1 MKRRDDPREEYE
13 KRLGARREAL
23 VAHDRAYMRIAW
35 LRLATG
41 ILMVVV
47 VWLVFWRGALGGWWL
62 VAPPVAFLF
71 LMRVHV
77 RLDQTRRRT
86 RRAIEFYERGLE
98 RIADRWA
105 GIGESGE
112 RFGDDRHLYARDLD
126 IFGDGSL
133 FQLLTTSRT
142 RAGEETLASWLCQ
155 PAARGEI
162 LERQEAVDE
171 LRTLPDLRED
181 LATVGPDLRSSIHP
195 EKLRSWASAPEEL
208 GSPIVRPSVH
218 LASLAVLGVLV
229 HAFLTDWQWAYY
241 GCLLG
246 LWAGALL
253 VRGRVGRIL
262 READLPQK
270 ELELVSEVVA
280 RLEAG
285 EFSSSRLRQLHSR
298 FFDGTRPASSEI
310 RKLVRV
316 VDRQRSLRSADLP
329 LTMLI
334 LLLAVIFV
342 PVALVLLLDVRTAF
356 AIENWRR
363 AHGASVAGWL
373 AAIGEF
379 ESLVALGG
387 YAYERP
393 ADPFPEIVEGE
404 TLFEGE
410 ALGHPLLGAAV
421 CVPNSLRLDERRQL
435 IVLSGSNMSGKSTL
449 LRTVGV
455 NAVLAMAGA
464 PVRGRSLRLSPLV
477 IGATLRI
484 EDSLRAGSS
493 RFYAEITRIRDIM
506 ERASGDL
513 PVLFLLDEL
522 LGGTNS
528 HDRAIGAAG
537 ILRGLI
543 DRGAVGLATTHDL
556 ALTETAETLGERAM
570 NAHFE
575 DHMEAGRMIFD
586 YEMKP
591 GVIGKSNALALM
603 RAVGLEV

>member
-1 MKRRDDPREEYE
+1 VKRRDDPREEYQ
-13 KRLGARREAL
+13 KRLDARREAL

-35 LRLATG
+35 SRLATG
-41 ILMVVV
+41 ILMGVVA
-47 VWLVFWRGALGGWWL
+47 WLVFWRGALGGWWL
-62 VAPPVAFLF
+62 VVPPVAFIF
-71 LMRVHV
+71 LMRAHA

-86 RRAIEFYERGLE
+86 RRAIEFYERGLQ
-98 RIADRWA
+98 RIADLWA
-105 GIGESGE
+105 GTGESGE
-112 RFGDDRHLYARDLD
+112 RFGDDSHLYARDLD

-142 RAGEETLASWLCQ
+142 RAGEETLASWLCE
-155 PAARGEI
+155 PADREEVLAR
-162 LERQEAVDE
+162 QDAVEE
-171 LRTLPDLRED
+171 LRALPDLRED

-195 EKLRSWASAPEEL
+195 EKLVAWAEAPEEL
-208 GSPIVRPSVH
+208 GSPMLRPAAH
-218 LASLAVLGVLV
+218 LAGLAMLGVLV

-241 GCLLG
+241 GCLLA
-246 LWAGALL
+246 LWVGALL
-253 VRGRVGRIL
+253 VRGRVGRVL
-262 READLPQK
+262 GGADLPQK
-270 ELELVSEVVA
+270 ELNLMSEVMA

-285 EFSSSRLRQLHSR
+285 EFTSARLRHLHSR
-298 FFDGTRPASSEI
+298 FFDEARPASSEI
-310 RKLVRV
+310 RRLVRI
-316 VDRQRSLRSADLP
+316 VDRQRSLKSADLP
-329 LTMLI
+329 LTILI
-334 LLLAVIFV
+334 LLLTVIFV
-342 PVALVLLLDVRTAF
+342 PFALVLLLDLRTAF

-363 AHGASVAGWL
+363 AHGASVRGWL
-373 AAIGEF
+373 RAIGEF
-379 ESLVALGG
+379 ESLVSLGG

-404 TLFEGE
+404 TLFEGD
-410 ALGHPLLGAAV
+410 ALCHPLLPTAV
-421 CVPNSLRLDERRQL
+421 CVPNSLRLDARCQL

-464 PVRGRSLRLSPLV
+464 PVRGRSLRLSPLA

-484 EDSLRAGSS
+484 EDSLRTGAS

-506 ERASGDL
+506 EQTSRGL

-537 ILRGLI
+537 ILKGLI
-543 DRGAVGLATTHDL
+543 DRGAIGLATTHDL
-556 ALTETAETLGERAM
+556 ALTETAETLGARAM

-575 DHMEAGRMIFD
+575 DRMESGRMIFD